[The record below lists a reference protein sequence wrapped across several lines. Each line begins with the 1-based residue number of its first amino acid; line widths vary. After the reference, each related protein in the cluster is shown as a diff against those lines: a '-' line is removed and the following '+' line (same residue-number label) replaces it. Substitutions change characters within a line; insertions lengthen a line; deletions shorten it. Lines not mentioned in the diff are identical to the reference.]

1 MGAFVDCVFIIVL
14 RVRQM
19 LSLSLLLTNL
29 TKKSS
34 LCIGWEYVNT
44 QSSFSYLFCLKF
56 TSNSRVVV

>member
-19 LSLSLLLTNL
+19 LSVSLLLTNL

-44 QSSFSYLFCLKF
+44 QS
-56 TSNSRVVV
+56 